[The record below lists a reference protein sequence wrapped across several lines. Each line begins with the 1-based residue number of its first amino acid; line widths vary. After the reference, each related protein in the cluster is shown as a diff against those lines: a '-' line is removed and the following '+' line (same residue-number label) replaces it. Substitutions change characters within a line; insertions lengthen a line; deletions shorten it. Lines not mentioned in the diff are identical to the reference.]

1 MPLPS
6 TSWRKLSSCVF
17 GQPPFEEGA
26 RVDAGG
32 RVPLEVDEVAAEVLG
47 GGAPEVVEPHVV
59 QRGGGGEAGDVAAEI
74 QVALAGAQHHRDR
87 VPADDRAQPVLELVV
102 ARGALLEVR
111 RDGVEVGR
119 VGAVREVR
127 PLAPR
132 LGDELLEQVVGPFG
146 TLRCEDALESV
157 EPLRGFQGI
166 SVELAVHW
174 RAPCYVKPRPDC
186 VAESR
191 GMSLCKHETCRASG
205 RPHRRHQD
213 RLRYTNSA
221 ISQSVV
227 GRKTSIYVDSAGD
240 SILAAR
246 DGAVSGV
253 KRYGRRSLLFREL
266 LRRYDEICRDAPDLA
281 DAEWSMLVAAGKTWG
296 GQTDIRASTRWSH
309 LLGAVNGNDGLAR
322 RLRDVGLAHQIAI
335 VDYIERYWAAK
346 ARRDTLPPLPTR
358 DGTREP
364 REVSGRSK
372 VNQVAR

>member
-1 MPLPS
+1 MP
-6 TSWRKLSSCVF
+6 
-17 GQPPFEEGA
+17 G
-26 RVDAGG
+26 
-32 RVPLEVDEVAAEVLG
+32 
-47 GGAPEVVEPHVV
+47 
-59 QRGGGGEAGDVAAEI
+59 
-74 QVALAGAQHHRDR
+74 
-87 VPADDRAQPVLELVV
+87 
-102 ARGALLEVR
+102 
-111 RDGVEVGR
+111 
-119 VGAVREVR
+119 VGA
-127 PLAPR
+127 
-132 LGDELLEQVVGPFG
+132 
-146 TLRCEDALESV
+146 S
-157 EPLRGFQGI
+157 
-166 SVELAVHW
+166 
-174 RAPCYVKPRPDC
+174 
-186 VAESR
+186 
-191 GMSLCKHETCRASG
+191 
-205 RPHRRHQD
+205 HRRHQD

-281 DAEWSMLVAAGKTWG
+281 DAEWSILVAAGKTWG

-364 REVSGRSK
+364 REVSGQSK